1 MNFLKS
7 INTAL
12 NEFVGTPPVDLKS
25 SDGSDAGKHDVANK
39 TTGNDVR
46 FSLMRNTINSGD
58 GDVTGSDVAN
68 YIERAEELNDEVDT
82 VPFGLETDD
91 GQIVKVYVN
100 AAQADQFEEKMS
112 AMLGMEDDIEEAIN
126 RLTTEFDI
134 VDVVW
139 PTPPS
144 DGEASAEADDNLE
157 IDDSSGLDIDDDFA
171 DGNYDE
177 IAASKEATPAPADA
191 DEEDEISKAA
201 AQDEAGTDEKKSPDE
216 EEDTEGGGGSAE
228 DEDEDTDE
236 DEEGGDE
243 SKPKK
248 KKKKAQP
255 AEPAEDESTDTGEKP
270 KQESKE
276 HSMTIGSTF
285 LQRVLAED
293 KKLAEASPPE
303 DRDGIKDGFN
313 IDLGSQGRALV
324 AKLKLPFAKR
334 LVAFHVMA
342 GVPARYLNTSDIEAT
357 ITEAA
362 DMLRKKV
369 AVRRAFLD
377 LYDGLANAKGYAIP
391 KEATNEA
398 KKSDAKRLADQG
410 VEAILK
416 AKEAVKVA
424 RKSGDAKALERA
436 QAKLKKLT
444 EGTVMEVNKRG
455 SYIQKLFETVLV
467 KLGLPEELI
476 VTTGPSAVGTGI
488 FRTAEMIEQ
497 DADLERALRQLAT
510 RLGIRSSDMA
520 SDITEEKKPK
530 LPKDADKPITVQGV
544 KGMKSK
550 PFEKTFKNQAAMEKW
565 MDKYGE
571 DVDIHRYSVSEATD
585 FDDEG
590 VLIEAIAGA
599 TDESP
604 VEHEGKTIGRVWK
617 KDGKWGYEHKR
628 TGNIGD
634 EPSKA
639 AAEAKVKQHHKRSIA
654 EAVDVGN
661 DDFAEAV
668 MSLVAALGIPDDVL
682 ARRRTQLIQALRQ
695 KKQTLTN
702 RPQLVTMMKRVEDLV
717 AKGTRKSTQPA
728 DQDDQQQQNESSGYR
743 WNLSALQEKK

>member
-39 TTGNDVR
+39 TTANDVR
-46 FSLMRNTINSGD
+46 FSLMRNTINNGD
-58 GDVTGSDVAN
+58 GNVTGSDVAN

-100 AAQADQFEEKMS
+100 AAQADQFEQKMS

-157 IDDSSGLDIDDDFA
+157 IDDTSGLDIDDDFA

-177 IAASKEATPAPADA
+177 IAASKTATPAPADA
-191 DEEDEISKAA
+191 DEEDEITKAA
-201 AQDEAGTDEKKSPDE
+201 AQDEAATDEKQSPDE
-216 EEDTEGGGGSAE
+216 DEGTEGGGSAE

-255 AEPAEDESTDTGEKP
+255 AEPAEDESTDNGEKP

-369 AVRRAFLD
+369 AVRRAFLE

-398 KKSDAKRLADQG
+398 KKSDAKRLADQD
-410 VEAILK
+410 VEAIMKCKNEIKLARSKGDEAALK
-416 AKEAVKVA
+416 
-424 RKSGDAKALERA
+424 KALD
-436 QAKLKKLT
+436 KLKKLT

-520 SDITEEKKPK
+520 SDITET
-530 LPKDADKPITVQGV
+530 LD
-544 KGMKSK
+544 
-550 PFEKTFKNQAAMEKW
+550 
-565 MDKYGE
+565 E
-571 DVDIHRYSVSEATD
+571 D
-585 FDDEG
+585 
-590 VLIEAIAGA
+590 
-599 TDESP
+599 
-604 VEHEGKTIGRVWK
+604 
-617 KDGKWGYEHKR
+617 
-628 TGNIGD
+628 
-634 EPSKA
+634 
-639 AAEAKVKQHHKRSIA
+639 
-654 EAVDVGN
+654 VDVGN

-668 MSLVAALGIPDDVL
+668 MSLVSALGIPDDVL

-695 KKQTLTN
+695 KKQSLTN
-702 RPQLVTMMKRVEDLV
+702 RPQLITMMKRVEDLV
-717 AKGTRKSTQPA
+717 AKGTRQSSQPA
-728 DQDDQQQQNESSGYR
+728 EADDQQQQNESTGHR
-743 WNLSALQEKK
+743 WNLSALREGLTFKEREVPKVGTVVDVFNDGKKTGTIHRQVGGWQYQAGKHKGEILPSIAAVKKSLADEE